1 MALDIQESLIT
12 PIYALL
18 TDDATLKSLMG
29 GTVRLYPVTAK
40 PDAVMPYLVH
50 RIDMGNDGDWNPKR
64 RCTYQL
70 DIWSNSP
77 CPEETTDIR
86 QRIMTLVNELDSS
99 TDETT
104 EYYLWIQ
111 TDGFIADPAEN
122 IFHYTMQFNLKYL
135 RDDQIG
141 TLLKR

>member
-1 MALDIQESLIT
+1 MALDIQESLRT
-12 PIYALL
+12 ALYALL
-18 TDDATLKSLMG
+18 TGDATLKSLMG

-50 RIDMGNDGDWNPKR
+50 RIDMGNDGDWDPFR
-64 RCTYQL
+64 RCTYIIDL
-70 DIWSNSP
+70 YSSSP
-77 CPEETTDIR
+77 GSEETTDIR

-104 EYYLWIQ
+104 DFHLWIQ
-111 TDGFIADPAEN
+111 ADSDVPDPSEN
-122 IFHYTMQFNLKYL
+122 TFHYVFQFNLKYL
-135 RDDQIG
+135 RDGQVG